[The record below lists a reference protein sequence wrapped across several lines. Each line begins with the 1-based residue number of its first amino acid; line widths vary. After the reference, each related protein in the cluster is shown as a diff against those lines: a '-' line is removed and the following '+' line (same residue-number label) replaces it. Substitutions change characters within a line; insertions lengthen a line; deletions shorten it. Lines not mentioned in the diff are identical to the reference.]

1 MSSVLSSIPFSLL
14 ELASVPVGSDI
25 RSTLLDVRTYA
36 KAADKLGFSRLW
48 LAEHH
53 NMEGITSSATC
64 VLIADIAQQ
73 TERIRVGSGG
83 IMLPNHP
90 PLVVAEQ
97 FGTLEAL
104 HPGRIDLGLGRA
116 PGTDPITSRALHR
129 DDRRADK
136 FPQEVEELQYFLGP
150 YKGHGVRAYPGSDSN
165 VPIWILG
172 SSMFSAQ
179 LAAAKGLPY
188 SFAGHFA
195 PALAEQALSYYR
207 ENFQPSAA
215 LDKPHAILC
224 LPLIL
229 GTDDAEA
236 EYLATSSKQ
245 RILALIQ
252 GKPLYIPAPVESM
265 EGMWDPISKMHVEN
279 FLGLSVIGG
288 PETVAFK
295 LQSVI
300 ERFAVDEL
308 MFTNDIYSRDKRI
321 QALELLAQL
330 K

>member
-1 MSSVLSSIPFSLL
+1 MNSGNKNMRYSILELDVISEGSNPAETFKKSL
-14 ELASVPVGSDI
+14 ELAQRAEEFGYH
-25 RSTLLDVRTYA
+25 R
-36 KAADKLGFSRLW
+36 FW

-53 NMEGITSSATC
+53 NAPAIACSATS
-64 VLIADIAQQ
+64 VLIAHIAGG
-73 TERIRVGSGG
+73 TNKIRVGSGG

-129 DDRRADK
+129 DDRRAEK

-188 SFAGHFA
+188 AFAGHFA
-195 PALAEQALSYYR
+195 PTLAEQALSYYR
-207 ENFQPSAA
+207 QNFQSSEA
-215 LDKPHAILC
+215 LAKPHAILC

-229 GTDDAEA
+229 GADDAEA
-236 EYLATSSKQ
+236 EYLATSSIQ

-265 EGMWDPISKMHVEN
+265 DGLWDPISKMHVEN
-279 FLGLSVIGG
+279 FLGLSVVGG